1 LKVIAIVG
9 PTAVG
14 KTALSLEIAEKFSA
28 EIINADAMQIY
39 KGMDIGTAK
48 LPLSQRR
55 GIFHHQID
63 VLDPSEEANVSQYQK
78 QSREIIN
85 DLLSKNVQ
93 PLLVGGSGLYV
104 NSVLED
110 LEFPGTNLEVRAKY
124 EEILDEKGV
133 EALFQMLKEIDPKA
147 AENILPNN
155 ARKIV
160 RALEVNEIT
169 GKAFNAKLPEPSPI
183 FSDVRIALDMPRDLL
198 DQRIIDRVNQMFED
212 GFVDE
217 VKRLE
222 KKLRLGKTAFRALGY
237 SQVLSLLSGEISE
250 DEAITLTINATKK
263 FARRQLSWFRRDPLI
278 HWLDATSPDLFAQS
292 LRLIG

>member
-1 LKVIAIVG
+1 MKVIAIVG

-28 EIINADAMQIY
+28 QIINADAMQIY

-55 GIFHHQID
+55 GIVHHQID

-93 PLLVGGSGLYV
+93 PILVGGSGLYV

-198 DQRIIDRVNQMFED
+198 DQRIIDRVHQMFED

-217 VKRLE
+217 VKSLE
-222 KKLRLGKTAFRALGY
+222 KNLRLGKTAFRALGY

>member
-1 LKVIAIVG
+1 MKVIAIVG

-55 GIFHHQID
+55 GIIHHQID
-63 VLDPSEEANVSQYQK
+63 VLDPIDEANVSQYQK
-78 QSREIIN
+78 QTREIIN
-85 DLLSKNVQ
+85 DLLNRKVQ
-93 PLLVGGSGLYV
+93 PMLVGGSGLYV

-133 EALFQMLKEIDPKA
+133 DALFQMLKEIDPKA

-198 DQRIIDRVNQMFED
+198 DKRISDRVHQMFED

-222 KKLRLGKTAFRALGY
+222 KNLRLGKTAFRALGY

>member
-1 LKVIAIVG
+1 MKVIAIVG

-28 EIINADAMQIY
+28 QIINADAMQIY

-48 LPLSQRR
+48 LPLSQRG
-55 GIFHHQID
+55 GIVHHQID

-93 PLLVGGSGLYV
+93 PILVGGSGLYV

-183 FSDVRIALDMPRDLL
+183 FPDVRIALDMPRDLL
-198 DQRIIDRVNQMFED
+198 DQRIIDRVHQMFED

-217 VKRLE
+217 VKSLE
-222 KKLRLGKTAFRALGY
+222 KNLRLGKTAFRALGY

>member
-14 KTALSLEIAEKFSA
+14 KTALSLDIAEKFSA

-55 GIFHHQID
+55 GIVHHQID
-63 VLDPSEEANVSQYQK
+63 VLDPMDEANVSQYQK
-78 QSREIIN
+78 QTREIIN
-85 DLLSKNVQ
+85 DLLNRKVQ
-93 PLLVGGSGLYV
+93 PMLVGGSGLYV

-124 EEILDEKGV
+124 EEILDEQGV
-133 EALFQMLKEIDPKA
+133 EVLYEMLEQIDPNA
-147 AENILPNN
+147 AKNILPSN

-160 RALEVNEIT
+160 RALEVNEFT

-198 DQRIIDRVNQMFED
+198 DKRISDRVHQMFED

-217 VKRLE
+217 VKSLE
-222 KKLRLGKTAFRALGY
+222 KNLRLGKTAFRALGY
-237 SQVLSLLSGEISE
+237 SQVLSLLVGEITE

-278 HWLDATSPDLFAQS
+278 HWLDATSPDLFEES

>member
-1 LKVIAIVG
+1 MKVIAIVG

-39 KGMDIGTAK
+39 RGMDIGTAK

-55 GIFHHQID
+55 GIAHHQID

-85 DLLSKNVQ
+85 NLLNKNVQ
-93 PLLVGGSGLYV
+93 PVLVGGSGLYV

-198 DQRIIDRVNQMFED
+198 DQRIIDRVHQMFED

-217 VKRLE
+217 VKSLE
-222 KKLRLGKTAFRALGY
+222 KNLRLGKTAFRALGY

>member
-1 LKVIAIVG
+1 MKVIAIVG

-55 GIFHHQID
+55 GIVHHQID
-63 VLDPSEEANVSQYQK
+63 VLDPIDEANVSQYQK
-78 QSREIIN
+78 QTREIIN
-85 DLLSKNVQ
+85 DLLNRKVQ
-93 PLLVGGSGLYV
+93 PMLVGGSGLYV

-124 EEILDEKGV
+124 EEILDEQGV
-133 EALFQMLKEIDPKA
+133 EVLYEMLKKIDPTA
-147 AENILPNN
+147 AQNILPNN

-198 DQRIIDRVNQMFED
+198 DKRISDRVHQMFED

-217 VKRLE
+217 VKSIE
-222 KKLRLGKTAFRALGY
+222 KNLRLGKTALRALGY
-237 SQVLSLLSGEISE
+237 SQVLSLLAGEISE

-278 HWLDATSPDLFAQS
+278 HWLDATSPDLFEES

>member
-55 GIFHHQID
+55 GIIHHQID
-63 VLDPSEEANVSQYQK
+63 VLDPIDEANVSQYQK
-78 QSREIIN
+78 QTRETIN
-85 DLLSKNVQ
+85 DLLNRKVQ
-93 PLLVGGSGLYV
+93 PMLVGGSGLYV

-124 EEILDEKGV
+124 EEILDEQGV
-133 EALFQMLKEIDPKA
+133 EVLHEMLTKIDPTA
-147 AENILPNN
+147 AQNILPNN

-198 DQRIIDRVNQMFED
+198 DKRISDRVLQMFED

-217 VKRLE
+217 VKSLE
-222 KKLRLGKTAFRALGY
+222 KNLRLGKTAFRALGY
-237 SQVLSLLSGEISE
+237 SQVLSLLAGEIIE

-278 HWLDATSPDLFAQS
+278 HWLDATSPDLFEES

>member
-55 GIFHHQID
+55 GIIHHQID

-133 EALFQMLKEIDPKA
+133 DALFQMLKEIDPKA

-169 GKAFNAKLPEPSPI
+169 GKAFNAKLPEASPI

-198 DQRIIDRVNQMFED
+198 DKRISDRVHQMFEE

-217 VKRLE
+217 VKSIE
-222 KKLRLGKTAFRALGY
+222 KNLRLGKTALRALGY
-237 SQVLSLLSGEISE
+237 SQVLSLLAGEISE

-278 HWLDATSPDLFAQS
+278 HWLDATSPDLFEES
-292 LRLIG
+292 LRLIK

>member
-1 LKVIAIVG
+1 MKVIAIVG

-133 EALFQMLKEIDPKA
+133 DALFQMLKEIDPKA

-198 DQRIIDRVNQMFED
+198 DKRISDRVHQMFEE

-222 KKLRLGKTAFRALGY
+222 KNLRLGKTALRALGY
-237 SQVLSLLSGEISE
+237 SQVLSLLAGEISE

-278 HWLDATSPDLFAQS
+278 HWLDATSPDLFEES
-292 LRLIG
+292 LRLIK

>member
-1 LKVIAIVG
+1 
-9 PTAVG
+9 
-14 KTALSLEIAEKFSA
+14 
-28 EIINADAMQIY
+28 
-39 KGMDIGTAK
+39 
-48 LPLSQRR
+48 
-55 GIFHHQID
+55 
-63 VLDPSEEANVSQYQK
+63 
-78 QSREIIN
+78 
-85 DLLSKNVQ
+85 VQ
-93 PLLVGGSGLYV
+93 PILVGGSGLYV

-198 DQRIIDRVNQMFED
+198 DQRIIDRVHQMFED

-217 VKRLE
+217 VKSLE
-222 KKLRLGKTAFRALGY
+222 KSLRLGKTAFRALGY
-237 SQVLSLLSGEISE
+237 SQVLSILSGEISE
-250 DEAITLTINATKK
+250 DDAITLTINATKK

-278 HWLDATSPDLFAQS
+278 HWLDATSTDLFAQS

>member
-14 KTALSLEIAEKFSA
+14 KTSLSLEIAERLSA

-48 LPLSQRR
+48 LALSERR
-55 GIFHHQID
+55 GITHHQID
-63 VLDPSEEANVSQYQK
+63 VLNPEEEANVSTYQK
-78 QSREIIN
+78 QTREIIN
-85 DLLSKNVQ
+85 DLLNKKIQ
-93 PLLVGGSGLYV
+93 PMLVGGSGLYV

-110 LEFPGTNLEVRAKY
+110 LEFPGTNLEIRANY
-124 EEILDEKGV
+124 EEILEEQGV
-133 EALFQMLKEIDPKA
+133 EVLYEMLERIDKEA
-147 AENILPNN
+147 AQNILPNN

-160 RALEVNEIT
+160 RALEVNELT
-169 GKAFNAKLPEPSPI
+169 GNNFNAKLPEPSPV

-198 DQRIIDRVNQMFED
+198 DARIAERVYQMFKD
-212 GFVDE
+212 GFVEE
-217 VKRLE
+217 VKSLE
-222 KKLRLGKTAFRALGY
+222 PKLRKGKTALRALGY
-237 SQVLSLLSGEISE
+237 SQVLSLLNGEITE
-250 DEAITLTINATKK
+250 QEAITLTINATKK

-278 HWLDATSPDLFAQS
+278 HWLDATSPQLLDQS

>member
-14 KTALSLEIAEKFSA
+14 KTALSLDIAEKFSA
-28 EIINADAMQIY
+28 EVINADAMQIY

-55 GIFHHQID
+55 GIVHHQID
-63 VLDPSEEANVSQYQK
+63 VLDPIDEANVSQYQK
-78 QSREIIN
+78 QTREIIN
-85 DLLSKNVQ
+85 DLLNRKVQ
-93 PLLVGGSGLYV
+93 PMLVGGSGLYV

-124 EEILDEKGV
+124 EEILDEQGV
-133 EALFQMLKEIDPKA
+133 EVLYEMLKKIDPTA
-147 AENILPNN
+147 AQNILPNN

-198 DQRIIDRVNQMFED
+198 DKRISDRVHQMFEE

-217 VKRLE
+217 VKSIE
-222 KKLRLGKTAFRALGY
+222 KNLRLGKTALRALGY
-237 SQVLSLLSGEISE
+237 SQVLSLLAGEISE

-278 HWLDATSPDLFAQS
+278 HWLDATSPDLFEES
-292 LRLIG
+292 LRLIK

>member
-1 LKVIAIVG
+1 MKVIAIVG

-93 PLLVGGSGLYV
+93 PILVGGSGLYV

-198 DQRIIDRVNQMFED
+198 DKRIIDRVHQMFED

-217 VKRLE
+217 VKSLE
-222 KKLRLGKTAFRALGY
+222 KNLRLGKTAFRALGY

>member
-55 GIFHHQID
+55 GIVHHQID

-93 PLLVGGSGLYV
+93 PVLVGGSGLYV

-169 GKAFNAKLPEPSPI
+169 GKAFNAKLPEQSPI

-198 DQRIIDRVNQMFED
+198 DQRIIDRVHQMFED

-217 VKRLE
+217 VKRIE
-222 KKLRLGKTAFRALGY
+222 KNLRLGKTAFRALGY

>member
-14 KTALSLEIAEKFSA
+14 KTALSLEIAEQFSA
-28 EIINADAMQIY
+28 QIINADAMQIY

-48 LPLSQRR
+48 LPLSQRN
-55 GIFHHQID
+55 GIVHHQID

-85 DLLSKNVQ
+85 DLLSRNVQ
-93 PLLVGGSGLYV
+93 PVLVGGSGLYV

-133 EALFQMLKEIDPKA
+133 EALFQMLKETDPKA

-198 DQRIIDRVNQMFED
+198 DQRIIDRVHQMFEE

-217 VKRLE
+217 VKSLE
-222 KKLRLGKTAFRALGY
+222 KNLRLGKTAFRALGY

-250 DEAITLTINATKK
+250 DEAMTLTINATKK

>member
-1 LKVIAIVG
+1 MKVIAIVG

-55 GIFHHQID
+55 GIVHHQID
-63 VLDPSEEANVSQYQK
+63 VLDPMDEANVSQYQK
-78 QSREIIN
+78 QTREIIN
-85 DLLSKNVQ
+85 DLLNRKIQ
-93 PLLVGGSGLYV
+93 PMLVGGSGLYV

-124 EEILDEKGV
+124 EEILDEQGV
-133 EALFQMLKEIDPKA
+133 EVLYEMLKKIDSNA
-147 AENILPNN
+147 AQNILPSN

-160 RALEVNEIT
+160 RALEVNEFT

-183 FSDVRIALDMPRDLL
+183 FSDVRIALDLPRDLL
-198 DQRIIDRVNQMFED
+198 DKRIIDRVHQMFED
-212 GFVDE
+212 GFVEE
-217 VKRLE
+217 VKSLE
-222 KKLRLGKTAFRALGY
+222 KNLRLGKTAFRALGY
-237 SQVLSLLSGEISE
+237 SQVLSLLAGEITE

-278 HWLDATSPDLFAQS
+278 HWLDATSPDLFEES
-292 LRLIG
+292 LRLIE

>member
-55 GIFHHQID
+55 GIVHHQID

-93 PLLVGGSGLYV
+93 PVLVGGSGLYV

-198 DQRIIDRVNQMFED
+198 DQRIIDRVHQMFED

-217 VKRLE
+217 VKRIE
-222 KKLRLGKTAFRALGY
+222 KNLRLGKTAFRALGY

>member
-1 LKVIAIVG
+1 MKVIAIVG

-55 GIFHHQID
+55 GIVHHQID
-63 VLDPSEEANVSQYQK
+63 VLDPIDEANVSQYQK
-78 QSREIIN
+78 QTREIIN
-85 DLLSKNVQ
+85 DLLNRKVQ
-93 PLLVGGSGLYV
+93 PMLVGGSGLYV

-124 EEILDEKGV
+124 EEILDEQGV
-133 EALFQMLKEIDPKA
+133 EVLYEMLRKIDPTA
-147 AENILPNN
+147 AQNILPNN

-198 DQRIIDRVNQMFED
+198 DKRISDRVRQMFED

-217 VKRLE
+217 VKSLE
-222 KKLRLGKTAFRALGY
+222 KNLRLGKTALRALGY
-237 SQVLSLLSGEISE
+237 SQVLSLLAGEIIE

-278 HWLDATSPDLFAQS
+278 HWLDATSPDLFEES

>member
-1 LKVIAIVG
+1 LKVIALVG

-14 KTALSLEIAEKFSA
+14 KTALSLDLALELSA

-55 GIFHHQID
+55 GVIHHQIA
-63 VLDPSEEANVSQYQK
+63 VLDPLDEANVSQYQK
-78 QSREIIN
+78 QTREIIRE
-85 DLLSKNVQ
+85 LLDRKVQ
-93 PLLVGGSGLYV
+93 PILVGGSGLYV

-110 LEFPGTNLEVRAKY
+110 LEFPGTSLELRAKY
-124 EEILDEKGV
+124 EELLEEKGV
-133 EALFQMLKEIDPKA
+133 EHLFKMLEEIDPLA

-160 RALEVNEIT
+160 RALEVNELT
-169 GKAFNAKLPEPSPI
+169 GKRFNAKLPEPSPI

-198 DQRIIDRVNQMFED
+198 DKRITERVHQMFAD
-212 GFVDE
+212 GFIDE
-217 VKRLE
+217 VQKIE
-222 KKLRLGKTAFRALGY
+222 ESLRNGKTSLRALGY
-237 SQVLSLLSGEISE
+237 SQVLSYLTGEIQKE
-250 DEAITLTINATKK
+250 EAITLTINATKK

-278 HWLDATSPDLFAQS
+278 HWLDATSSDLFEQS
-292 LRLIG
+292 MKLIR

>member
-55 GIFHHQID
+55 GIVHHQID

-93 PLLVGGSGLYV
+93 PVLVGGSGLYV

-183 FSDVRIALDMPRDLL
+183 FSVRIALDMPRDLL
-198 DQRIIDRVNQMFED
+198 DQRIIDRVHQMFED

-217 VKRLE
+217 VKSIE
-222 KKLRLGKTAFRALGY
+222 KNLRLGKTAFRALGY
-237 SQVLSLLSGEISE
+237 SQVLSLLSGEMSE

>member
-1 LKVIAIVG
+1 MKVIAIVG

-55 GIFHHQID
+55 GIVHHQID

-78 QSREIIN
+78 QSRKIIN

-93 PLLVGGSGLYV
+93 PILVGGSGLYV

-198 DQRIIDRVNQMFED
+198 DQRIIDRVHQMFED

-217 VKRLE
+217 VKSLE
-222 KKLRLGKTAFRALGY
+222 KNLRLGKTAFRALGY

>member
-14 KTALSLEIAEKFSA
+14 KTALSLDIAEKFSA

-48 LPLSQRR
+48 LPLLLRR
-55 GIFHHQID
+55 GIVHHQID
-63 VLDPSEEANVSQYQK
+63 VLDPIDEANVSQYQK
-78 QSREIIN
+78 QTREIIN
-85 DLLSKNVQ
+85 DLLTKNVQ
-93 PLLVGGSGLYV
+93 PMLVGGSGLYV

-124 EEILDEKGV
+124 EEILDEQGV
-133 EALFQMLKEIDPKA
+133 EVLYEMLKKIDPTA
-147 AENILPNN
+147 AQNILPNN

-198 DQRIIDRVNQMFED
+198 DKRISDRVHQMFED

-217 VKRLE
+217 VKSIE
-222 KKLRLGKTAFRALGY
+222 KNLRLGKTALRALGY
-237 SQVLSLLSGEISE
+237 SQVLSLLAGEISE

-278 HWLDATSPDLFAQS
+278 HWLDATSPNLFEES
-292 LRLIG
+292 LRLIK

>member
-1 LKVIAIVG
+1 MKVIAIVG

-14 KTALSLEIAEKFSA
+14 KTALSLDIAEKFSA
-28 EIINADAMQIY
+28 EVINADAMQIY

-55 GIFHHQID
+55 GIVHHQID
-63 VLDPSEEANVSQYQK
+63 VLDPIDEANVSQYQK
-78 QSREIIN
+78 QTREIIN
-85 DLLSKNVQ
+85 DLLTKNVQ
-93 PLLVGGSGLYV
+93 PMLVGGSGLYV

-124 EEILDEKGV
+124 EEILDEQGV
-133 EALFQMLKEIDPKA
+133 EVLYEMLKKIDSTA
-147 AENILPNN
+147 AQNILPNN

-198 DQRIIDRVNQMFED
+198 DKRISDRVHQMFED

-217 VKRLE
+217 VKSIE
-222 KKLRLGKTAFRALGY
+222 KNLRLGKTALRALGY
-237 SQVLSLLSGEISE
+237 SQVLSLLAGEISE

-278 HWLDATSPDLFAQS
+278 HWLDATSPDLFEES
-292 LRLIG
+292 LRLIK

>member
-48 LPLSQRR
+48 LQLSQRR
-55 GIFHHQID
+55 GILHHQID
-63 VLDPSEEANVSQYQK
+63 VLDPIDEANVSQYQK
-78 QSREIIN
+78 QTREIIN
-85 DLLSKNVQ
+85 DLLNRKVQ
-93 PLLVGGSGLYV
+93 PMLVGGSGLYV

-124 EEILDEKGV
+124 EEILDEQGV
-133 EALFQMLKEIDPKA
+133 EVLYEMLEQIDPNA
-147 AENILPNN
+147 AKNILPSN

-160 RALEVNEIT
+160 RALEVNEFT

-198 DQRIIDRVNQMFED
+198 DKRISDRVHQMFED

-217 VKRLE
+217 VKSLE
-222 KKLRLGKTAFRALGY
+222 KNLRLGKTAFRALGY
-237 SQVLSLLSGEISE
+237 SQVLSLLAGEIIE

-278 HWLDATSPDLFAQS
+278 HWLDATSPDLFEES

>member
-1 LKVIAIVG
+1 MKVIAIVG

-55 GIFHHQID
+55 GIVHHQID

-93 PLLVGGSGLYV
+93 PILVGGSGLYV

-198 DQRIIDRVNQMFED
+198 DKRIIDRVHQMFED

-217 VKRLE
+217 VKSLE
-222 KKLRLGKTAFRALGY
+222 KNLRLGKTAFRALGY

>member
-1 LKVIAIVG
+1 MKVIAIVG

-55 GIFHHQID
+55 GIVHHQID

-93 PLLVGGSGLYV
+93 PVLVGGSGLYV

-133 EALFQMLKEIDPKA
+133 DALFQMLKEIDPKA

-169 GKAFNAKLPEPSPI
+169 GKAFNAKLPEASPI

-198 DQRIIDRVNQMFED
+198 DKRISDRVHQMFEE

-217 VKRLE
+217 VKSIE
-222 KKLRLGKTAFRALGY
+222 KNLRLGKTALRALGY
-237 SQVLSLLSGEISE
+237 SQVLSLLAGEISE

-278 HWLDATSPDLFAQS
+278 HWLDATSPDLFEES
-292 LRLIG
+292 LRLIK

>member
-1 LKVIAIVG
+1 MKVIAIVG

-14 KTALSLEIAEKFSA
+14 KTALSLDIAEKFSA
-28 EIINADAMQIY
+28 EVINADAMQIY

-55 GIFHHQID
+55 GIIHHQID
-63 VLDPSEEANVSQYQK
+63 VLDPIDEANVSQYQK
-78 QSREIIN
+78 QTREIIN
-85 DLLSKNVQ
+85 DLLTKNVQ
-93 PLLVGGSGLYV
+93 PMLVGGSGLYV

-124 EEILDEKGV
+124 EEFLDEQGV
-133 EALFQMLKEIDPKA
+133 EVLYEMLKKIDPTA
-147 AENILPNN
+147 AQNILPNN

-198 DQRIIDRVNQMFED
+198 DKRISDRVHQMFED

-217 VKRLE
+217 VKSIE
-222 KKLRLGKTAFRALGY
+222 KNLRLGKTALRALGY
-237 SQVLSLLSGEISE
+237 SQVLSLLAGEISE

-278 HWLDATSPDLFAQS
+278 HWLDATSPNLFEES
-292 LRLIG
+292 LRLIK

>member
-1 LKVIAIVG
+1 MKVIALVG

-14 KTALSLEIAEKFSA
+14 KTALSLDLALELSA

-55 GIFHHQID
+55 GVIHHQID
-63 VLDPSEEANVSQYQK
+63 VLDPLDEANVSQYQK
-78 QSREIIN
+78 QTREIIRE
-85 DLLSKNVQ
+85 LLDRKVQ
-93 PLLVGGSGLYV
+93 PILVGGSGLYV

-110 LEFPGTNLEVRAKY
+110 LEFPGTSLELRAKY
-124 EEILDEKGV
+124 EELLEEKGV
-133 EALFQMLKEIDPKA
+133 EHLFKMLEEIDPLA

-160 RALEVNEIT
+160 RALEVNELT
-169 GKAFNAKLPEPSPI
+169 GKRFNAKLPEPSPI

-198 DQRIIDRVNQMFED
+198 DKRITERVHQMFAD
-212 GFVDE
+212 GFIDE
-217 VKRLE
+217 VQKIE
-222 KKLRLGKTAFRALGY
+222 ESLRNGKTSLRALGY
-237 SQVLSLLSGEISE
+237 SQVLSYLTGEIQKE
-250 DEAITLTINATKK
+250 EAITLTINATKK

-278 HWLDATSPDLFAQS
+278 HWLDATSSDLFEQS
-292 LRLIG
+292 MKLIR